1 MIRVRAGRG
10 GSLLISVHA
19 KPGTHVSKAG
29 VFRSEAGSIEV
40 RVCERAIDGKANAAV
55 LHALADA
62 LGVPFRTIE
71 LISGDAAR
79 DKVVAITA
87 GGTVDSNEIET
98 RLKPCRYSC
107 NACKNTLRYRSL

>member
-10 GSLLISVHA
+10 GSVLISVHA

-29 VFRSEAGSIEV
+29 VYRSEAGIEV

-62 LGVPFRTIE
+62 LDVPFRTIE

-79 DKVVAITA
+79 DKVVAIPA
-87 GGTVDSNEIET
+87 GTVDSNEIET
-98 RLKPCRYSC
+98 RL
-107 NACKNTLRYRSL
+107 NALPLLV